1 MQNTN
6 GSQGI
11 IVAYSSFLA
20 LAAIFILGGMISSP
34 SEPGNAL
41 VFGLSLPR
49 LILALGLFAVFVFFA
64 FISFKASKDPAW
76 TKTVFGEWFGKSRL
90 SRMVAWLAGISLGL
104 GWIGCFLPAYRAG
117 PLGVHWERIRPA
129 MVFIL
134 IASLA
139 TLAVFLLKRSR
150 FTIQDLKLSRTLR
163 LSLLLFLPS
172 LLLLGVM
179 LYSGFGVYAPEDYW
193 YGAGVPILVSQLI
206 TALLGGVLFLWA
218 ENQW

>member
-150 FTIQDLKLSRTLR
+150 FAIQDLKLSRTLR
-163 LSLLLFLPS
+163 LS

-218 ENQW
+218 ENQ